1 MNAMRKVLVYIIFV
15 WIAQLGAQQN
25 LCLPS
30 VSAKEKITKHRAY
43 YTSYSHSMG
52 QPLWVA
58 YELHRTRLIKVA
70 KRAGRF
76 KTDPLISPK
85 TVSHDD
91 YTHSGFD
98 RGHLAPAA
106 DMAWSSVTMKESF
119 YTSNICPQIPGFNRG
134 IWKNL
139 ESLIRNWASDESH
152 LFIVTGPIFKNDA
165 TQIGKTSKISV
176 PSHFF
181 KAVLD
186 TAGEDKCLAFVIPN
200 YKSKS
205 PIESYAVSVDQLE
218 EMLGRDLFPALDDEV
233 ESRIESAYRFEDWD

>member
-1 MNAMRKVLVYIIFV
+1 MKVFRRVFV
-15 WIAQLGAQQN
+15 CMIGSWISQIGAQSN

-30 VSAKEKITKHRAY
+30 ASPEESITAHKAY
-43 YTSYSHSMG
+43 YTSYSHAKG

-58 YELHRTRLIKVA
+58 YELNRTRLFKVA

-76 KTDPLISPK
+76 KSDPLISPK

-91 YTHSGFD
+91 YTHSGFH

-119 YTSNICPQIPGFNRG
+119 YTSNICPQRPGFNRG

-139 ESLIRNWASDESH
+139 ESMIRNWAADESY
-152 LFIVTGPIFKNDA
+152 LFIITGPIFKNDA
-165 TQIGKTSKISV
+165 AQIGKTSNISV

-181 KAVLD
+181 KALLD
-186 TAGEDKCLAFVIPN
+186 TAGDDKCIAFILPN
-200 YKSKS
+200 YTSKS
-205 PIESYAVSVDQLE
+205 PIQSYAVSVDQLE
-218 EMLGRDLFPALDDEV
+218 ETIGRDLFPALNDEV
-233 ESRIESAYRFEDWD
+233 ESRIESTYRFEDWN

>member
-1 MNAMRKVLVYIIFV
+1 MKSIRQIIVYIICV
-15 WIAQLGAQQN
+15 WIAPLEAQQN

-30 VSAKEKITKHRAY
+30 VSDKENITKHTAY
-43 YTSYSHSMG
+43 YTSYSHTMG

-58 YELHRTRLIKVA
+58 YELNRTRLIKVA

-85 TVSHDD
+85 TVRHED

-106 DMAWSSVTMKESF
+106 DMAWSPVSMKESF
-119 YTSNICPQIPGFNRG
+119 YTSNICPQRPGFNRG

-165 TQIGKTSKISV
+165 GQIGKTSKISV
-176 PSHFF
+176 PSHFY

-186 TAGEDKCLAFVIPN
+186 TAGEDKCIAFILPN
-200 YKSKS
+200 YKSTS
-205 PIESYAVSVDQLE
+205 PIQSYALSVDQLE
-218 EMLGRDLFPALDDEV
+218 ETIGRDLFPALNDEV

>member
-1 MNAMRKVLVYIIFV
+1 MKAIPKVLIYIFCV
-15 WIAQLGAQQN
+15 WIAPIEAQQN

-30 VSAKEKITKHRAY
+30 VSPEESITKHTAY
-43 YTSYSHSMG
+43 YTSYNHEKG

-58 YELHRTRLIKVA
+58 YELNRTRLIKVA

-85 TVSHDD
+85 TVRHED

-106 DMAWSSVTMKESF
+106 DMAWSTVTMKESF
-119 YTSNICPQIPGFNRG
+119 YTSNICPQRPRFNRG

-139 ESLIRNWASDESH
+139 ESLIRSWAADESH
-152 LFIVTGPIFKNDA
+152 LFIVTGPIFKHDA
-165 TQIGKTSKISV
+165 AQIGKTSKISV

-186 TAGEDKCLAFVIPN
+186 TAGEDKCIAFILPN
-200 YKSKS
+200 YKSTA
-205 PIESYAVSVDQLE
+205 PIQSYAISVDQLE
-218 EMLGRDLFPALDDEV
+218 ETIGRDLFPALNDEV

>member
-1 MNAMRKVLVYIIFV
+1 MKAIPKALVYIICV
-15 WIAQLGAQQN
+15 WIAQLEAQQN

-30 VSAKEKITKHRAY
+30 VSSKESITKHTAY
-43 YTSYSHSMG
+43 YTSYNHAVG
-52 QPLWVA
+52 QPIWVA
-58 YELHRTRLIKVA
+58 YELNRTHLIKVA

-76 KTDPLISPK
+76 KTDPLISTK

-119 YTSNICPQIPGFNRG
+119 YTSNICPQRPGFNRG

-165 TQIGKTSKISV
+165 NQIGKTSNISV

-186 TAGEDKCLAFVIPN
+186 TAGEDKCIAFVIPN
-200 YKSKS
+200 YKSVS
-205 PIESYAVSVDQLE
+205 PIQSYAISVDQLE
-218 EMLGRDLFPALDDEV
+218 KIIGRDLFPALDDEV
-233 ESRIESAYRFEDWD
+233 ESRIESTYRFEDWN

>member
-1 MNAMRKVLVYIIFV
+1 M
-15 WIAQLGAQQN
+15 
-25 LCLPS
+25 P
-30 VSAKEKITKHRAY
+30 TKTRV
-43 YTSYSHSMG
+43 
-52 QPLWVA
+52 QP
-58 YELHRTRLIKVA
+58 
-70 KRAGRF
+70 
-76 KTDPLISPK
+76 
-85 TVSHDD
+85 
-91 YTHSGFD
+91 
-98 RGHLAPAA
+98 
-106 DMAWSSVTMKESF
+106 
-119 YTSNICPQIPGFNRG
+119 G

-186 TAGEDKCLAFVIPN
+186 TAGDDKCIAFVIPN

-218 EMLGRDLFPALDDEV
+218 EMLGRDLFPALDDEL
-233 ESRIESAYRFEDWD
+233 ETLIESAYRFEDWD